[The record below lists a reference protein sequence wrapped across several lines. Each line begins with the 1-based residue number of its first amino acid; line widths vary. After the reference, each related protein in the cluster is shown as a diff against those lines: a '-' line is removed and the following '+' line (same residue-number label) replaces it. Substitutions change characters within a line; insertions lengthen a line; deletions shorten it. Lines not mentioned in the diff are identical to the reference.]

1 MRYFYIS
8 DEKDIDA
15 TVVSV
20 TLKSVPSPELV
31 FEGKT
36 ITSVRV
42 LESTDDKSYSNLK
55 KKYGKNLADSIIKND
70 ADIEFREST
79 RRCDTFE
86 ESPTTT
92 TPCKNSFTAPHAS
105 IS

>member
-20 TLKSVPSPELV
+20 TLKSKTYPELV

-36 ITSVRV
+36 ITSVR
-42 LESTDDKSYSNLK
+42 
-55 KKYGKNLADSIIKND
+55 
-70 ADIEFREST
+70 FRIN
-79 RRCDTFE
+79 R
-86 ESPTTT
+86 
-92 TPCKNSFTAPHAS
+92 
-105 IS
+105 